1 MCLEEI
7 LAESKIGMSLAQ
19 LPMHLNKKLPF
30 NLDLNE
36 LGFPK
41 LKDLI
46 IAMRDKISLE
56 LRGTNHPFAYLKYQ
70 QEEVDKRGNM
80 SGEMQSPSY

>member
-1 MCLEEI
+1 
-7 LAESKIGMSLAQ
+7 
-19 LPMHLNKKLPF
+19 MHLNKKLTF

-41 LKDLI
+41 LEDLI

-56 LRGTNHPFAYLKYQ
+56 LRGNNHPFAFLKHQ
-70 QEEVDKRGNM
+70 QEEIDKQG
-80 SGEMQSPSY
+80 